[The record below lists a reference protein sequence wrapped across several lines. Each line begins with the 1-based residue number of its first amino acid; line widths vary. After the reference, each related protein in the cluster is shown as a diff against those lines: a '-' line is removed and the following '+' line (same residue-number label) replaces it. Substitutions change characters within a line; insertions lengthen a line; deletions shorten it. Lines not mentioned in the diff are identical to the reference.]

1 MSRNERLGRVAR
13 FSVLYPFTQQAARI
27 TKAKKRYL
35 FCIVLTYQYLC
46 PAILQSDKKEFMI
59 RKANKGDIQ
68 RIIELLHQVNMV
80 HHVLRPDLFK
90 PYTTKYNEQELEV
103 MLDDDSK
110 PIFVNDEGAVLG
122 YAFCQITEVK
132 GDQLLEDIKTLY
144 IDDICVDENA
154 RGKHVGKA
162 LYEYVRDYAK
172 TIGCNNITLNV
183 WEGNEPALHFYKN
196 MGMQVQKTTM
206 EIIL

>member
-1 MSRNERLGRVAR
+1 
-13 FSVLYPFTQQAARI
+13 
-27 TKAKKRYL
+27 
-35 FCIVLTYQYLC
+35 
-46 PAILQSDKKEFMI
+46 MI
-59 RKANKGDIQ
+59 RKASKKDIQ

-90 PYTTKYNEQELEV
+90 PHTTKYNEEELEA
-103 MLDDDSK
+103 MLNNDSK
-110 PIFVNDEGAVLG
+110 PIFVYDDGTVLG

-132 GDQLLEDIKTLY
+132 DHQLLEDIKTLY
-144 IDDICVDENA
+144 IDDICVDEEA

-172 TIGCNNITLNV
+172 IIGCNNITLNV
-183 WEGNEPALHFYKN
+183 WEGNEPALCFYRN

>member
-1 MSRNERLGRVAR
+1 
-13 FSVLYPFTQQAARI
+13 
-27 TKAKKRYL
+27 
-35 FCIVLTYQYLC
+35 
-46 PAILQSDKKEFMI
+46 MI
-59 RKANKGDIQ
+59 RKAAKEDIQ

-80 HHVLRPDLFK
+80 HHVIRPDLFK
-90 PYTTKYNEQELEV
+90 PHTTKYNEQELEA

-110 PIFVNDEGAVLG
+110 PIFVFDDGMVLG

-132 GDQLLEDIKTLY
+132 NNQLLEDIKTLY

-162 LYEYVRDYAK
+162 LYEHVLEYARS
-172 TIGCNNITLNV
+172 IGCNNITLNV
-183 WEGNEPALHFYKN
+183 WEGNEPAQRFYRN

-206 EIIL
+206 EIILKSKNQT